1 MHEKEIRRLACKQL
15 KAIPGFKRLPR
26 KQKKKV
32 SQDIL
37 DNILRDYNFNEPVTT
52 KLNELTATP
61 DIEAMRGLMT
71 LSDMER
77 LIEDTQRKIIR
88 MPSTARSLHL
98 KDPELLVID
107 ELLDNSILTRL
118 LAWEG
123 YTPQQ
128 HVLFPCQLLRA
139 ELLKSLKF
147 PELSYRKFCVT
158 QVQPLAQKANRT
170 FIGLPLNR
178 NQKITHGQLSTFR
191 SHLEFRQLCNL
202 MVYIICL
209 LFQSK
214 AFDHSYRIAGIDST
228 DLAALCN
235 PRPLATII
243 LPNGKKVRI
252 YNELDAD
259 CGKRRKKRDK
269 SEFVVGYRLHTLT
282 AINPKTGQSCPL
294 LTLAAPANHH
304 DSQFSAQLVT
314 WAQAIG
320 LDLTL
325 VVGDDAYGDPPTTE
339 AIHQDHG
346 IRVVTPPRPKVEVP
360 EHVAAEGRHV
370 FAHEFCELPMTYL
383 GHDGDGHEF
392 KCAAEPGEC
401 PHAPR
406 CSQARHIPVDSGLFG
421 QIPELVSQVEEL
433 RDLRKHLERGNNL
446 LKHREGLE
454 PLRVHSLHGVSTVA
468 TFATMATLLIEIAG
482 YRKTL
487 SKERPQLE
495 LPLAEAA

>member
-1 MHEKEIRRLACKQL
+1 MHEKEIRRLAYKQL
-15 KAIPGFKRLPR
+15 KLIPAFRLLKR
-26 KQKKKV
+26 KQKKNAA
-32 SQDIL
+32 QDIL
-37 DNILRDYNFNEPVTT
+37 DKIISEYDFKQPVAS

-71 LSDMER
+71 LADMQR
-77 LIEDTQRKIIR
+77 LIEDTQRKIIK
-88 MPSTARSLHL
+88 MPITTLNKHL
-98 KDPELLVID
+98 KDPELLLID
-107 ELLDNSILTRL
+107 DLLDNSILNKL

-147 PELSYRKFCVT
+147 PELSYRRFCEE
-158 QVQPLAQKANRT
+158 QVRPRLLCANRV

-178 NQKITHGQLSTFR
+178 NQNITHGQLSTFR
-191 SHLEFRQLCNL
+191 KHLEFRQLCNL

-214 AFDHSYRIAGIDST
+214 AFDHSFRLAGIDST
-228 DLAALCN
+228 DLATYCN
-235 PRPLATII
+235 PRPLATIE
-243 LPNGKKVRI
+243 LPNGKKVKI

-269 SEFVVGYRLHTLT
+269 SEFFVGYRLHTLT
-282 AINPKTGQSCPL
+282 AINPKTGHICPL

-304 DSQFSAQLVT
+304 DSLFTAQLVA

-320 LDLTL
+320 LELNL
-325 VVGDDAYGDPPTTE
+325 VVGDDAYGVPPTTE
-339 AIHQDHG
+339 AICDQHEV
-346 IRVVTPPRPKVEVP
+346 RVVTPPRPKVEVP
-360 EHVAAEGRHV
+360 EHVAADGHHV
-370 FAHEFCELPMTYL
+370 FAHEFCETPMTYL
-383 GHDGDGHEF
+383 GYDGQGHEF

-401 PHAPR
+401 HRAPV
-406 CSQARHIPVDSGLFG
+406 CLQSRHIPVDSGMFG
-421 QIPELVSQVEEL
+421 QIPELVSHVGEL

-454 PLRVHSLHGVSTVA
+454 PLRVHSLQGVSAVA

-482 YRKTL
+482 YRKTPK
-487 SKERPQLE
+487 KESPQQD

>member
-1 MHEKEIRRLACKQL
+1 MHGKEIRRLAYKQL
-15 KAIPGFKRLPR
+15 KAIPEFRRLSR
-26 KQKKKV
+26 KEKKKL
-32 SQDIL
+32 SQKILNDIL
-37 DNILRDYNFNEPVTT
+37 SEYNFKSEVTT
-52 KLNELTATP
+52 KINELTTTP
-61 DIEAMRGLMT
+61 DIEAMRGLMSLT
-71 LSDMER
+71 DMQR
-77 LIEDTQRKIIR
+77 LIEDTQRKIIK
-88 MPSTARSLHL
+88 MPRTTLNKHL

-107 ELLDNSILTRL
+107 DLLDNSILTKL
-118 LAWEG
+118 LAWDG

-147 PELSYRKFCVT
+147 PELSYRRFCRE
-158 QVQPLAQKANRT
+158 QVQPLEQKANRV

-191 SHLEFRQLCNL
+191 NHLEFGQLCNL

-214 AFDHSYRIAGIDST
+214 AFDHSFRIAGIDST
-228 DLAALCN
+228 DLATRCN
-235 PRPLATII
+235 PHPLATITM
-243 LPNGKKVRI
+243 PNGKKVRI

-269 SEFVVGYRLHTLT
+269 SEFFVGYRLHTLT
-282 AINPKTGQSCPL
+282 AINPKTGHICPL

-304 DSQFSAQLVT
+304 DSLFTAQLVA

-320 LDLTL
+320 LDLSL
-325 VVGDDAYGDPPTTE
+325 VVGDDAYGVPETTE
-339 AIHQDHG
+339 AVFHQHEV
-346 IRVVTPPRPKVEVP
+346 RVVTPPRPKVETP
-360 EHVAAEGRHV
+360 AHVSEGGHQV
-370 FAHEFCELPMTYL
+370 FAHEFCEIPMTYL
-383 GHDGDGHEF
+383 GNDELGHEF
-392 KCAAEPGEC
+392 TCAAEPGEC
-401 PHAPR
+401 HHAPLCPQCR
-406 CSQARHIPVDSGLFG
+406 RIPVDTGLFG
-421 QIPELVSQVEEL
+421 QIPELVSGVNDL

-454 PLRVHSLHGVSTVA
+454 PLKVHSLQGVSAVA

-482 YRKTL
+482 YRKTPQTE
-487 SKERPQLE
+487 SPQLD